1 MTNPTGLHYTKDHE
15 WLKLDGDTA
24 TVGITDYAQGALGDL
39 VFVELPKLGQKVEKG
54 KSFAVVESVKA
65 ASEVYAPVTG
75 EVMAINDALT
85 GSPETINGDPFGN
98 GWIAKIKLA
107 DKGQLKDMMD
117 APGYGVYLKDVA

>member
-15 WLKLDGDTA
+15 WLKLEGDVA

-39 VFVELPKLGQKVEKG
+39 VFVELPKVGQKVELG

-75 EVMAINDALT
+75 EVVAINDALA
-85 GSPETINGDPFGN
+85 GSPETINSDPFGN
-98 GWIAKIKLA
+98 GWIAKVKLA
-107 DKGQLKDMMD
+107 NKDELKDAMD
-117 APGYGVYLKDVA
+117 ASAYDAHLKAA